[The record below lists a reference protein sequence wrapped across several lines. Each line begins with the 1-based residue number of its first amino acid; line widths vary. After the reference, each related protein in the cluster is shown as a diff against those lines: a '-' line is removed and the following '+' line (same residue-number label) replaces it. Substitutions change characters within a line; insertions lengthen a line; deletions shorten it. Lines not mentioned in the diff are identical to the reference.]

1 MSMPVLTIMTIQA
14 FSSTEQLNL
23 GQENIEGIE
32 DDASDLYEN
41 DSDDDI

>member
-1 MSMPVLTIMTIQA
+1 MTLQA

-32 DDASDLYEN
+32 DDANDLYDS